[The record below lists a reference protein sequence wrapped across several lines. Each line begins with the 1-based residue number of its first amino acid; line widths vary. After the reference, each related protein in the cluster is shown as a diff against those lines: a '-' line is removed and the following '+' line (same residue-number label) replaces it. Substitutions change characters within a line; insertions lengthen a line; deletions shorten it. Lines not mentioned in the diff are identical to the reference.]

1 MSPRAIRRAAERKA
15 AKFAAKAGSTAAVAA
30 QPPQSVPAAEPATTT
45 QAAKVMTAS
54 VGGSDET
61 SDFIAAALD
70 AIPPTANEPWAVS
83 NARLAANRA
92 NAQKSTGP
100 ASTEGKATS
109 SKNALK
115 TGLTGATV
123 LLPNDDA
130 IIYQAFVESIFE
142 QYTPATDQE
151 NRLTQL
157 IADTEWRI
165 HRIAP
170 LEAGIFAVARIEQP
184 DWFFSETDKQKR
196 EFLWNAKIQ
205 LLYEKP
211 LRNLALQERR
221 LRSQHKNDIATLEQ
235 LQQDRI
241 EKQKQAEQAIID
253 ERKAVLNRAVKISN
267 NCIKYKRDFVP
278 ADYGFEFSADEY
290 DHYWERNDAQYKIT
304 EKSLDFDTVIAAYR
318 NAKKERQAA

>member
-30 QPPQSVPAAEPATTT
+30 QPPQSVPAVEPATTT

-54 VGGSDET
+54 VGETDEIG
-61 SDFIAAALD
+61 DFIAAALD

-184 DWFFSETDKQKR
+184 DWFFSETNKNANSSGTPKSSFSMKNR
-196 EFLWNAKIQ
+196 SVTSRCRNAASAVSTKTTSPHSNNSNKTASKNRSKPNKPSSTNAK
-205 LLYEKP
+205 P
-211 LRNLALQERR
+211 SSTAP
-221 LRSQHKNDIATLEQ
+221 S
-235 LQQDRI
+235 
-241 EKQKQAEQAIID
+241 
-253 ERKAVLNRAVKISN
+253 
-267 NCIKYKRDFVP
+267 
-278 ADYGFEFSADEY
+278 
-290 DHYWERNDAQYKIT
+290 
-304 EKSLDFDTVIAAYR
+304 KSLTIA
-318 NAKKERQAA
+318 